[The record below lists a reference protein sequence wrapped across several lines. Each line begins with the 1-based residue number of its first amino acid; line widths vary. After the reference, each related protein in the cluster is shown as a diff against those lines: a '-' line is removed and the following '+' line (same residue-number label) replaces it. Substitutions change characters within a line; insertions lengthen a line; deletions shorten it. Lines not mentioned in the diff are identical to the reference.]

1 MGRSAFKLWSVLT
14 GSVVFSGG
22 EECPQA
28 LDTML
33 ALIMDCRHPLSAAAS
48 SGFPDNDKEKLNAEC
63 RDPNVLLEFLMRPTL
78 IVLKQLLKRA
88 TK

>member
-1 MGRSAFKLWSVLT
+1 MPQAVVSVDR
-14 GSVVFSGG
+14 GSLVFSGG

-33 ALIMDCRHPLSAAAS
+33 ALIMDCRHPLLAAAA